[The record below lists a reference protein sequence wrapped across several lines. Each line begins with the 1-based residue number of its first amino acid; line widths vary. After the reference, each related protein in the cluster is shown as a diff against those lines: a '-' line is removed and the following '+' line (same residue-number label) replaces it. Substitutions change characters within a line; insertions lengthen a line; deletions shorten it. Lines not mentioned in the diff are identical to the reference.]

1 MDRGV
6 EERKEREMERWME
19 EWMEKDGGTEGWL
32 EGGME
37 GGMERDEGGS
47 RSSGE
52 GERALPDPSPAW
64 R

>member
-1 MDRGV
+1 
-6 EERKEREMERWME
+6 
-19 EWMEKDGGTEGWL
+19 MEKDGGTEGWL

-47 RSSGE
+47 RSSWE